1 MVMSVLARQQAR
13 RLGQFTTPRVPSR
26 GRMPA
31 EPRSFPKNH
40 SPFRTSHWA
49 QRAPLRTRGGAD
61 TRLQTDDRVCNVAT
75 AWPLAAT
82 LVLADSSVT
91 GLESAT
97 AGQSVRRFQAT
108 TGHSARWHQ
117 TVSEVFSTAP
127 RTPGALGAQCH
138 AARITT
144 SRPRYNDAEG
154 DKVLRPPFLRERRGC
169 ARVCARMAHVD
180 CMQLGDMQ
188 LADGHVMI
196 VLCSKRASQRFS
208 RSWGRASCWGLTAR
222 GSVPCSC
229 KRELHAAQAEAQR
242 CGLGWTAS
250 RRFGGAASEG
260 LGDSCSR
267 VECRG
272 SGGRSRCAGSALSV

>member
-1 MVMSVLARQQAR
+1 MSAVHGVPPWPAQVAGGAAAGQAGQLPSSAAPGLTRTPISQQSLQQLANACAGFRPPPNTARVGVRQQ
-13 RLGQFTTPRVPSR
+13 
-26 GRMPA
+26 
-31 EPRSFPKNH
+31 
-40 SPFRTSHWA
+40 
-49 QRAPLRTRGGAD
+49 QRCYLQPHVVQGLCTLSVMLGAD
-61 TRLQTDDRVCNVAT
+61 RTT
-75 AWPLAAT
+75 ALS
-82 LVLADSSVT
+82 DF
-91 GLESAT
+91 
-97 AGQSVRRFQAT
+97 R
-108 TGHSARWHQ
+108 
-117 TVSEVFSTAP
+117 
-127 RTPGALGAQCH
+127 PGRDHTQ
-138 AARITT
+138 
-144 SRPRYNDAEG
+144 G
-154 DKVLRPPFLRERRGC
+154 DQVLRPPFPGLRERRGC

-188 LADGHVMI
+188 LADGPVMI

-208 RSWGRASCWGLTAR
+208 RSWGRASCWCLTAR